1 MKMEGRMT
9 RPRGGIT
16 RNLLDR
22 QWPHQ
27 VALSAEALRGAGHS
41 TAIYGL
47 AKTLAGTLPPHHME
61 RDSRDLVVFC
71 FNRPE
76 AAQTFAE
83 RFRGEIMRWQAG
95 Q

>member
-1 MKMEGRMT
+1 MKVEGRMT

-22 QWPHQ
+22 KWPHQ
-27 VALSAEALRGAGHS
+27 AALSGDALSGAGHS
-41 TAIYGL
+41 TATYGL
-47 AKTLAGTLPPHHME
+47 AKTLAGALPPHHME
-61 RDSRDLVVFC
+61 RDGRDLAVFS

-83 RFRGEIMRWQAG
+83 SRGEIMRC
-95 Q
+95 